1 MGVSLFSHTAGD
13 RMRQNG
19 LKLHQERFRLDI
31 RNNFFLERLAKCWN
45 GLPREVM
52 ESPSLEVFKKC
63 IHVEPRDMVS
73 ENGIGG
79 DGSMVRLDDLR
90 GLFQL

>member
-1 MGVSLFSHTAGD
+1 M
-13 RMRQNG
+13 Q
-19 LKLHQERFRLDI
+19 KWKIIIIFRLDI
-31 RNNFFLERLAKCWN
+31 RKNFFSTKVVRCWN
-45 GLPREVM
+45 SLPTEVM

-79 DGSMVRLDDLR
+79 DGSMVGLDDLR